1 MPKEPWFGKTSNEI
15 PYALYVL
22 LNTSGEFEVEVSIFR
37 LVEANYKKT
46 LSDLGYTEVLGV
58 KLSFENGE
66 SRGHEEFFKREK
78 EFGMLFIS
86 QPKNVLEY
94 EEI

>member
-22 LNTSGEFEVEVSIFR
+22 LNASGEFEVEVSIFR

-46 LSDLGYTEVLGV
+46 LSDLGHTEVLGV

-66 SRGHEEFFKREK
+66 ASGHEEFFKCEK
-78 EFGMLFIS
+78 EFRMLLIS
-86 QPKNVLEY
+86 KPENVLEY